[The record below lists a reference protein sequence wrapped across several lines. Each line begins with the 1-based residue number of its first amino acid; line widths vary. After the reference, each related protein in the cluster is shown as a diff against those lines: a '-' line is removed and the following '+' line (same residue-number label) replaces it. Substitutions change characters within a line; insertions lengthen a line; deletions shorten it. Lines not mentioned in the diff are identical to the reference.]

1 MKLTTTRL
9 FLLFLAAIFL
19 INLLQSHFTQLL
31 FDEAYYW
38 HYAQDLSWGYF
49 DHPPMVAL
57 MVKLGSLIAGG
68 ELGVRI
74 ISCILSAGTLAL
86 LWQMV
91 DNPGK
96 RAYIPHFFA
105 LVFSMTLMNAY
116 GFFTLPDTPLL
127 FFTALFLWLYM
138 KFTIKG
144 TTALAVGL
152 GLAMAALMYSKYHA
166 GLVIFFVLLSNW
178 RLVFNRYAWL
188 AAGVALLSYTP
199 HLIWLYEHDF
209 ISLRYHLFERP
220 NRAYDFNEYTLG
232 YLLNM
237 VALFGLT
244 FPWVYQSLFRT
255 RAGDTFTRAL
265 LYLAYGV
272 LIFFFISS
280 FQRRVQTQWIIV
292 ICIPMA
298 VIAYRYLLTHPGNRK
313 WLMRTAI
320 ANIVVL
326 MVLRVGL
333 VYEPLFPIVFETH
346 GNREWV
352 GEIESQAGNIPV
364 IFENSYR
371 EAPMY
376 AFYSGNT
383 SYSLNNLYYRENQY
397 DIDGSEALVQGK
409 KVLYIAKR
417 YKEGDISYSTAKDNR
432 HYGKFIE
439 GFESFRALECRV
451 EAPDDGRWQGM
462 LRVMVYNPYE
472 ENIALEKLR
481 FAVAFLNTYKAV
493 QEVVPVELQP
503 VNGNTGS
510 LAARD
515 STAFTFQM
523 PEAVKGRPS
532 YFKMTISENG
542 LVWGINGKNIKLDTW
557 KQ

>member
-1 MKLTTTRL
+1 MKLKTTRP

-38 HYAQDLSWGYF
+38 HYAQKLSWGYF

-57 MVKLGSLIAGG
+57 MIKLGSLFVGG
-68 ELGVRI
+68 ELGVRL
-74 ISCILSAGTLAL
+74 ISCMLHAGTLTL

-91 DNPGK
+91 DLPGK
-96 RAYIPHFFA
+96 RAYVPHFFA

-127 FFTALFLWLYM
+127 FFTALFLWIYR
-138 KFTIKG
+138 KFTAKK
-144 TTALAVGL
+144 TTAVAIGL
-152 GLAMAALMYSKYHA
+152 GLAMAGLMYSKYHA
-166 GLVIFFVLLSNW
+166 ALIIFFVLLSNW
-178 RLVFNRYAWL
+178 KLVYNRYAWL

-209 ISLRYHLFERP
+209 ISLKYHLFERP

-232 YLLNM
+232 YLVNM

-244 FPWVYQSLFRT
+244 FPWIYQSLFRT
-255 RAGDTFTRAL
+255 RAGDRFTRSL
-265 LYLAYGV
+265 LYLVYGI

-298 VIAYRYLLTHPGNRK
+298 VIAYRYMLTHPNNRK

-320 ANIVVL
+320 ANIVLL
-326 MVLRVGL
+326 MILRIGL

-352 GEIESQAGNIPV
+352 NEIESQVGNLPV

-383 SYSLNNLYYRENQY
+383 SFSLNNLFYRENQY

-409 KVLYIAKR
+409 KVMYIAKR
-417 YKEGDISYSTAKDNR
+417 FKEGDISYNTAKENII
-432 HYGKFIE
+432 YGKFIDE
-439 GFESFRALECRV
+439 FESFRALECRI
-451 EAPDDGRWQGM
+451 EGPGDSWQHGK
-462 LRVMVYNPYE
+462 LRVVIFNPYDKRVDL
-472 ENIALEKLR
+472 AKLK
-481 FAVAFLNTYKAV
+481 FGVAFLNTYKAV
-493 QEVVPVELQP
+493 QEIVPVELRP
-503 VNGNTGS
+503 EKKELNF
-510 LAARD
+510 LAAQD
-515 STAFTFQM
+515 STAFSFQM

-542 LVWGINGKNIKLDTW
+542 LIWGINGKNINLGEW

>member
-38 HYAQDLSWGYF
+38 YYAQDLSWGYF

-57 MVKLGSLIAGG
+57 MVKLGSLVAGG
-68 ELGVRI
+68 ELGVRF

-91 DNPGK
+91 DLPGK
-96 RAYIPHFFA
+96 RAYVPHFFA

-127 FFTALFLWLYM
+127 FFTALFLWLYK
-138 KFTIKG
+138 KFTEKG
-144 TTALAVGL
+144 TTALAIGL

-178 RLVFNRYAWL
+178 RLVVNRYAWL

-220 NRAYDFNEYTLG
+220 NRAYDFYEYTLG

-255 RAGDTFTRAL
+255 RAGDPFTRAL

-280 FQRRVQTQWIIV
+280 FQRRIQTQWIIV

-298 VIAYRYLLTHPGNRK
+298 VIAYRYMLTHPGNRK

-320 ANIVVL
+320 ANIAVL

-352 GEIESQAGNIPV
+352 GEIESQVGNIPV

-417 YKEGDISYSTAKDNR
+417 FKEGDISYTTAKDNR
-432 HYGKFIE
+432 LYGKFIE
-439 GFESFRALECRV
+439 GFESFRALECTV
-451 EAPDDGRWQGM
+451 EPPGDGRWDGV
-462 LRVMVYNPYE
+462 LRVMVFNPYE
-472 ENIALEKLR
+472 ENIDLEKLR
-481 FAVAFLNTYKAV
+481 FAVAFLNAYKAV
-493 QEVVPVELQP
+493 QEVIPVELQP
-503 VNGNTGS
+503 VKENTDA

-542 LVWGINGKNIKLDTW
+542 LIWGINGKNIKPDTW